1 VGSKILGARLG
12 EGGWGA
18 YLSGTHLGVPP
29 WGDGVLLACSLL
41 KAALV
46 MFLKK
51 KSVPETSCSLVNSSR
66 GYVQGYVPARPCV
79 QGYTRTAQVLRA
91 AGPWEENL

>member
-51 KSVPETSCSLVNSSR
+51 KSQQSFRLSKKKNGAVS
-66 GYVQGYVPARPCV
+66 
-79 QGYTRTAQVLRA
+79 
-91 AGPWEENL
+91 

>member
-1 VGSKILGARLG
+1 MGSKILGARLG

-29 WGDGVLLACSLL
+29 WGDGVLLPCSLL

-46 MFLKK
+46 MFLKREVFVCPV
-51 KSVPETSCSLVNSSR
+51 ST
-66 GYVQGYVPARPCV
+66 
-79 QGYTRTAQVLRA
+79 
-91 AGPWEENL
+91 

>member
-51 KSVPETSCSLVNSSR
+51 KSI
-66 GYVQGYVPARPCV
+66 
-79 QGYTRTAQVLRA
+79 
-91 AGPWEENL
+91 